1 MRYLI
6 ALLPLLMAG
15 CTSEVLQSDSRSVV
29 ISADLGR
36 ADEAQVI
43 ADKECAAHGK
53 KAILIR
59 ENSKTNI
66 SANYL
71 FECVTP

>member
-6 ALLPLLMAG
+6 ALLPFLLAG
-15 CTSEVLQSDSRSVV
+15 CAAEVLQSDSRSVV
-29 ISADLGR
+29 ISADLRR

-43 ADKECAAHGK
+43 ADKECATHGK
-53 KAILIR
+53 KALLIR
-59 ENSKTNI
+59 ENSKTNV

-71 FECVTP
+71 FECVAP

>member
-6 ALLPLLMAG
+6 ALLPLLLAG
-15 CTSEVLQSDSRSVV
+15 CAAEVLQSDSRSVV
-29 ISADLGR
+29 ISADLRR

-43 ADKECAAHGK
+43 ADKECATHGK

-59 ENSKTNI
+59 ENSKTNV

-71 FECVTP
+71 FECLAP